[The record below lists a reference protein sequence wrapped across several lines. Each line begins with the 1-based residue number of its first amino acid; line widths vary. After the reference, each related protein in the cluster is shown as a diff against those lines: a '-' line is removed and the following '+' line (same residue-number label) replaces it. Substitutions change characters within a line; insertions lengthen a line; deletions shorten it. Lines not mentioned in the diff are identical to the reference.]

1 MPHSTVVSHALKQL
15 LLVPLGSRT
24 SKIHDGNLKKTRG
37 YWIAKTFLETAYQL
51 MNDELV
57 IAMARKT
64 IILLIGGGI
73 FCRPIQ
79 LNDASI
85 RCMRACFFRESTE
98 PGGPYFMNA
107 VSGTLRLGVNYNVL
121 YIADQTLANLPLPR
135 PKAVWSINRENARVT
150 PPAKDGTGLYSILG
164 NRCLR
169 V

>member
-51 MNDELV
+51 MNDELA

-79 LNDASI
+79 PPD
-85 RCMRACFFRESTE
+85 
-98 PGGPYFMNA
+98 PQD
-107 VSGTLRLGVNYNVL
+107 RLL
-121 YIADQTLANLPLPR
+121 
-135 PKAVWSINRENARVT
+135 W
-150 PPAKDGTGLYSILG
+150 
-164 NRCLR
+164 
-169 V
+169 